1 MGFANQ
7 VLGERSTKVKVMARK
22 WQEPWAVG
30 EDKEESEDTNRV
42 TDVKKQRDQQVASLR
57 LVRCWVKVLEL
68 EGGHGDV

>member
-1 MGFANQ
+1 MPTKY
-7 VLGERSTKVKVMARK
+7 LEGERSTKVKVMARK

-30 EDKEESEDTNRV
+30 EDMNRV
-42 TDVKKQRDQQVASLR
+42 TDVKKQRDQQVPSLR